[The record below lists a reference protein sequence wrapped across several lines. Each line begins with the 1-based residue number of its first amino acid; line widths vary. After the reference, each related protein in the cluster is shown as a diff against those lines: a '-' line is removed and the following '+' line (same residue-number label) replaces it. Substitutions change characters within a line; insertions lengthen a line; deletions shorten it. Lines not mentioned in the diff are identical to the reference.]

1 MPQKFLIGGAD
12 SLSLNFVQSKK
23 KNEMKTFLFFNNCDL
38 FKERLVIMQDNCCSS
53 NFIAFALQIL
63 LCSVVLVIKFHA

>member
-1 MPQKFLIGGAD
+1 MIPQKFLIGGAD

-23 KNEMKTFLFFNNCDL
+23 MKTFLFFNNCDL
-38 FKERLVIMQDNCCSS
+38 FKERLIVIMQDNCCSS